1 MRTRLLT
8 AGLLLIALARPA
20 GAAPAPFE
28 GIVSMNLVH
37 GAQTSAMSYAIKG
50 TMLRM
55 EMPAGGP
62 HGGGAMIMD
71 TRHDTMIM
79 LMSEQHLYME
89 MAMPKPAAGAR
100 AKMAR
105 AKVTKTGKKET
116 ILGYPCEEWRIEGD
130 QGLTTA
136 WVAKGIGAFRGL
148 GGPMARGPR
157 PAWEAEMARSG
168 AFPMRVVTRDASGG
182 ETGGMTVTAIEK
194 KPLDA
199 TLFSPPADYKKFEM
213 PAGAPGMG
221 GGPGN

>member
-8 AGLLLIALARPA
+8 AGFLFASVV
-20 GAAPAPFE
+20 GAASAATAPFE
-28 GIVSMNLVH
+28 GIVSMNMMH
-37 GAQTSAMSYAIKG
+37 GGQTAAMSYAIKG
-50 TMLRM
+50 DKLRM
-55 EMPAGGP
+55 DMPAGGP

-71 TRHDTMIM
+71 TKRETMIM
-79 LMSEQHLYME
+79 LMTEQHLYME
-89 MAMPKPAAGAR
+89 MAMPKPVAGAK
-100 AKMAR
+100 AKMAK

-116 ILGYPCEEWRIEGD
+116 ILGYPCEEWRIDSD

-157 PAWEAEMARSG
+157 PAWEPEMARSG
-168 AFPMRVVTRDASGG
+168 AFPMRVVMHDASGA

-194 KPLDA
+194 KTLDA
-199 TLFSPPADYKKFEM
+199 ALFIPPADFKKFEM

-221 GGPGN
+221 GGSGN